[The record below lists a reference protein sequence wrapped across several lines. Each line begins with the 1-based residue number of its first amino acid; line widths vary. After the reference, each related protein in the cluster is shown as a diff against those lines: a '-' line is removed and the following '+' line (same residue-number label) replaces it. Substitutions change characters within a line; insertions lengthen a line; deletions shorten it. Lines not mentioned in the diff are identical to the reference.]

1 MIMKRLRLQAQ
12 VQALTLFLFLLLV
25 LVSGPLS
32 AAMPGWFKDSF
43 LYLQEEVDKAAE
55 EGKRVAL
62 YFHQEECPYCQ
73 RMLNVNFTQRDIAE
87 RAQSQFNFIAI
98 NIWGDVEATELDGT
112 VHSEKDFARAQR
124 VQFTPTILF
133 LDAEG
138 RVAFRLNGYYPP
150 ERFSALLDYLTQ
162 RPAPTGSFSEF
173 LAARSPAAA
182 PGAPSPPD
190 TASLPHPLKLDQRTS
205 GKPLLVVFE
214 QASCQACDELH
225 REGLARDEA
234 RELLAGFDLA
244 RVDIWSSEPLTTPDG
259 RQVTAQ
265 DWSRE
270 LGIHYTPTLL
280 FLDAGGQEVFRT
292 DAYIRPYHISTS
304 LSYVAT
310 GAYQRQPEFQ
320 RFILERIEARRAA
333 GESGPPN
340 LWD

>member
-1 MIMKRLRLQAQ
+1 MTMTRLRSQAK
-12 VQALTLFLFLLLV
+12 VQALTLFLLLG
-25 LVSGPLS
+25 LVSGHLS

-98 NIWGDVEATELDGT
+98 NIWGDLEVTDLDGT
-112 VHSEKDFARAQR
+112 VSSEKDFARAQR

-133 LDAEG
+133 LDSAG

-162 RPAPTGSFSEF
+162 QPAPTGSFSEF
-173 LAARSPAAA
+173 LAARSPPP
-182 PGAPSPPD
+182 PGAPLGPD
-190 TASLPHPLKLDQRTS
+190 TAALPHPLKLDQRAS

-244 RVDIWSSEPLTTPDG
+244 RVDIWSAETLTTPDG
-259 RQVTAQ
+259 RQVSAQ

-270 LGIHYTPTLL
+270 LGIDYTPTLL
-280 FLDAGGQEVFRT
+280 FLDASGQEVFRT
-292 DAYIRPYHISTS
+292 DAYIRPYHIGTS
-304 LSYVAT
+304 LAYVAT

-320 RFILERIEARRAA
+320 RFILERIEARRAT